1 MKTSRVILS
10 YFVVGVVF
18 SNIPLAQ
25 AVDHQV
31 DMYYYG
37 PSGFYY
43 YAPADVSVNKGDT
56 VTWINSD
63 VYPYGGHS
71 ATSGSGGIPDGL
83 WDSGVVANQG
93 DHYTLDTSG
102 LNAGTYPYFC
112 TVDSYYGMAGTLTVV
127 APNSPPSVSITN
139 PITGAK
145 FLARAN
151 VTLMASAADTD
162 GTVTN
167 VQFFSGANSL
177 GNVSVAP
184 FNFTVSSLA
193 AGNYTFTAKAFDNL
207 GATTVS
213 APVIVYVQTNSTIS
227 SIATVSGAG
236 FQFTL
241 NGIAGQSYAI
251 DVSSN
256 LVNWTPLFTN
266 VAPANVFSVTDLT
279 TSGSAQR
286 YYRSRQNY

>member
-1 MKTSRVILS
+1 MKNAILFASCLLASYSAFCPQASAANHVIS
-10 YFVVGVVF
+10 
-18 SNIPLAQ
+18 
-25 AVDHQV
+25 
-31 DMYYYG
+31 MYYYNPG
-37 PSGFYY
+37 VGFYY
-43 YAPADVSVNKGDT
+43 YSPSTLSVPKGDT
-56 VTWINSD
+56 VTWTNAD
-63 VYPYGGHS
+63 TFVYNHTT
-71 ATSGSGGIPDGL
+71 TSGTSPTSLTHL
-83 WDSGVVANQG
+83 WDSGTMTNKQTF
-93 DHYTLDTSG
+93 TLDTSG
-102 LNAGTYPYFC
+102 LAAGTYPYIC
-112 TVDSYYGMAGTLTVV
+112 TIDYNLGMTGSLTVTSPANV
-127 APNSPPSVSITN
+127 PPSVSITN

-151 VTLMASAADTD
+151 VTLMASAADAD

-167 VQFFSGANSL
+167 VQFFSGASSL
-177 GNVSVAP
+177 GNVSAAP

-193 AGNYTFTAKAFDNL
+193 AGNYTFTAKAFDNV

-213 APVIVYVQTNSTIS
+213 AQVVVYVQTNSTIS
-227 SIATVSGAG
+227 SIAAVTGAG

-266 VAPANVFSVTDLT
+266 IAPADVFSVTDLT

-286 YYRSRQNY
+286 YYRARQNY